1 MWVLK
6 KFELSCVAR
15 VAQLFTETVYNL
27 GLIELLLI
35 IIFQDGI
42 FAAYTKSLSIL
53 MLKKYCEK
61 KLLKRGPQNSGLNF

>member
-6 KFELSCVAR
+6 KFELSSVAR

-42 FAAYTKSLSIL
+42 FAAYTKSLPIL

-61 KLLKRGPQNSGLNF
+61 KLLRRGPQNSGLNF